1 MPRAMS
7 RTTEGDR
14 EVSDSDQRP
23 FDVLISGASY
33 AGLALARALVA
44 TLGPEARIALVDRGG
59 DPLLRGGLA
68 GGGDPRAFALAAGS
82 KRMLE
87 VLDVWP
93 RVAAVAQPVGR
104 IEITDS
110 ALEAGVRPVLMTYDN
125 DVGGGEPGSWIVPGA
140 ALLQAL
146 GDAVAADG
154 VAHALGG
161 AEAVAIDGS
170 GPLARVTLGDGRT
183 YSARLVIAAEGR
195 RSKLREA
202 AGIGVVGWGYG
213 QTGIVATVH
222 HERPHNGV
230 AVQHFLPAGPF
241 AILPLTGNRSCI
253 TWSEETAEAKRILAL
268 DDAGFLAEIDKRF
281 GGRLGVLTLE
291 GGRGS
296 WPLEMHLARAYV
308 GPRLA
313 LVGDTA
319 HGVHPIA
326 GQGLNLALRDVA
338 ALTEV
343 MADAARVGLD
353 LGEAETLKRY
363 ERWRRFDAAASAAAF
378 DGLNRLFSNDW
389 TLVRAARDFGLGVV
403 DRLPAL
409 KQMLVSEAAGL
420 TGELPRLIRGERI

>member
-1 MPRAMS
+1 MS
-7 RTTEGDR
+7 EKSR
-14 EVSDSDQRP
+14 QP
-23 FDVLISGASY
+23 FDVLIAGASY
-33 AGLALARALVA
+33 AGLALARALLA
-44 TLGPEARIALVDRGG
+44 TLGPEITIALVDRGS
-59 DPLLRGGLA
+59 DPLLRSGLA
-68 GGGDPRAFALAAGS
+68 GGGDPRAFALGAGS
-82 KRMLE
+82 QRMLE
-87 VLDVWP
+87 VIGVWQ
-93 RVAAVAQPVGR
+93 RVASIAQPVSR

-110 ALEAGVRPVLMTYDN
+110 ALDSGVRPVLMTYDN

-140 ALLQAL
+140 ALLAAL
-146 GDAVAADG
+146 GAAVAADG
-154 VAHALGG
+154 ATCVIAGS
-161 AEAVAIDGS
+161 EAVSIDGS
-170 GPLARVTLGDGRT
+170 GPLARVTLGDGRML
-183 YSARLVIAAEGR
+183 SARLVVAAEGR
-195 RSKLREA
+195 RSRLRES
-202 AGIGVVGWGYG
+202 AGIRIVGWSYG
-213 QTGIVATVH
+213 QTGIVATVR
-222 HERPHNGV
+222 HERPHEGV

-253 TWSEETAEAKRILAL
+253 TWSEEAAEAKRILAL

-281 GGRLGVLTLE
+281 GGRLGALMLE

-343 MADAARVGLD
+343 LAEAARVGLD
-353 LGEAETLKRY
+353 IGDGEALRRY
-363 ERWRRFDAAASAAAF
+363 ERWRRFDAAVSAAAF

-409 KQMLVSEAAGL
+409 KQMLVTEAAGL
-420 TGELPRLIRGERI
+420 SGELPRLIRGERV